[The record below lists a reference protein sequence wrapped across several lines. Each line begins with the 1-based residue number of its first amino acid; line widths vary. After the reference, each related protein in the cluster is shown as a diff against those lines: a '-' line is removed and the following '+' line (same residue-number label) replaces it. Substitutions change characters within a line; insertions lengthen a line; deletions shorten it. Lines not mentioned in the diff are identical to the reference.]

1 MSGMF
6 LGKHTISVNKQ
17 KWITIPTGL
26 KKKFAPSA
34 RMSVVVTWG
43 FDNNLVIYPLDNWQD
58 KLEELRNGNERDRK
72 LRSNL
77 LEFASQEQKL
87 DSAGR
92 IKIDDDHLLQAGISE
107 SVVLKGNGRFI
118 TIWTPEA
125 YSEYL
130 KKRMTSHSEMF
141 DAEDYQ

>member
-1 MSGMF
+1 V
-6 LGKHTISVNKQ
+6 IVN
-17 KWITIPTGL
+17 
-26 KKKFAPSA
+26 
-34 RMSVVVTWG
+34 
-43 FDNNLVIYPLDNWQD
+43 
-58 KLEELRNGNERDRK
+58 
-72 LRSNL
+72 
-77 LEFASQEQKL
+77 SQEQKL